1 MRPSTGK
8 QHDAQLTVPLPSVT
22 IQLGMSQGVKGLE
35 AETPR
40 DTWHH
45 GEKGDTHFPTNPRG
59 IHSGRSPQTNQIPWW
74 DNAGP
79 HTLQP
84 RLKMLQ
90 RAKILCLEEEKPSK
104 KNRWH
109 CLPQQPPSKLK
120 AARKENQAPPRH
132 PVVYQGHS
140 HSRAPRGILVFP
152 HCPAP
157 DKIQHQHGLLSWGS
171 GKPASLFPARKISWE
186 SRGLQGLNHLISAME
201 NAEVTAQLRTTKPK
215 SFSILLHQKS

>member
-22 IQLGMSQGVKGLE
+22 IQLGMSQGVKGLG
-35 AETPR
+35 AEIPR
-40 DTWHH
+40 DAWHH
-45 GEKGDTHFPTNPRG
+45 GEKGDAHFPTNPRG
-59 IHSGRSPQTNQIPWW
+59 IHSGRSPQTNQIPRW

-90 RAKILCLEEEKPSK
+90 RAKILCLEEEKPSAK

-120 AARKENQAPPRH
+120 AAGKENQAPP
-132 PVVYQGHS
+132 GT
-140 HSRAPRGILVFP
+140 
-152 HCPAP
+152 
-157 DKIQHQHGLLSWGS
+157 LLSTRAIPTPELPGVSWSSLTVQPQIKSSTNTDCFHGALGNQRPFS
-171 GKPASLFPARKISWE
+171 QPGK
-186 SRGLQGLNHLISAME
+186 
-201 NAEVTAQLRTTKPK
+201 
-215 SFSILLHQKS
+215 